1 MDDDR
6 QRIERLHRAQVDIL
20 RMITAETPL
29 SVVLDAVVD
38 RIEELIPESIGSVL
52 EVRDGRV
59 YDAAG
64 HNLPRA
70 YRDAIDGLE
79 IGPNHGSCGTAAHFG
94 EVVWVE
100 EIESDPRWQEYVEIA
115 LPHGLRSCWSVPVK
129 DSKTSDVIAT
139 FAVYASEPRAPEI
152 TDTRLL
158 EDMAEV
164 VRIAIETSRAEQ
176 TRRVLA
182 DENRAVSEQLGRL
195 LDSTSEGI
203 YGLDSDGRCTFVNPA
218 ALSMLGDMDAS
229 DVLGKEMHE
238 VIGHVRS
245 DGTSYPAGRCP
256 IIEAIRLDQACT
268 LDGDLVRRADGS
280 MFPVISTSAP
290 LRDRETGAAV
300 GAVVTFND
308 ITNRVEYE
316 RGLEHL
322 LRSKDEFIASVAH
335 ELRTP
340 LAAVVGFSEVLH
352 DGWDGMTDDEAYE
365 LLAHVRRESV
375 EVANIVEDLLVAARA
390 DLGRIRVESKPVDLA
405 GETTAALESW
415 RQGELSH
422 VAVTGSAPLVSGDPA
437 RVRQIVRNLLTNAV
451 KYGGSDIVVAVGE
464 RDGFGYVEVSDDGP
478 GVAEERIEEI
488 FEPYVRAHTREGTTA
503 SLGLGLAIAR
513 RLAQA
518 MGGDLIHE
526 RSDGRTRFRLSL
538 SLR

>member
-6 QRIERLHRAQVDIL
+6 QRIERLHRAQVDLL

-29 SVVLDAVVD
+29 SLVLDAVVD
-38 RIEELIPESIGSVL
+38 RIEELIPDSIGSVL

-59 YDAAG
+59 FDAAG
-64 HNLPRA
+64 PNLPHG
-70 YRDAIDGLE
+70 YREAIDGLE
-79 IGPNHGSCGTAAHFG
+79 IGPNHGSCGTAAYSG

-100 EIESDPRWQEYVEIA
+100 EIESDPRWEAYVDIA
-115 LPHGLRSCWSVPVK
+115 LPHGLQSCWSVPVK

-139 FAVYASEPRAPEI
+139 FAVYAREPRAPKV
-152 TDTRLL
+152 TDSRLL

-164 VRIAIETSRAEQ
+164 VRIAFETSRTEHA
-176 TRRVLA
+176 RRRLA
-182 DENRAVSEQLGRL
+182 DENRIVMEQLGLL

-203 YGLDSDGRCTFVNPA
+203 YGLDVEGRCTFVNPA
-218 ALSMLGDMDAS
+218 ALSMLGGMDAN
-229 DVLGKEMHE
+229 DILGTDMHAT
-238 VIGHVRS
+238 IGHVRR
-245 DGTSYPAGRCP
+245 DGTEYSPGACP
-256 IIEAIRLDQACT
+256 ITGAIGANRACT
-268 LDGDLVRRADGS
+268 LDGDLLRRADGS
-280 MFPVISTSAP
+280 MFPAILTSAP
-290 LRDRETGAAV
+290 LRDQQTGGAI

-308 ITNRVEYE
+308 ITDRVEYE

-352 DGWDGMTDDEAYE
+352 DGWDEMTDEEAYE

-390 DLGRIRVESKPVDLA
+390 DLGRIRVDSIPVDLVR
-405 GETTAALESW
+405 ETTDALESW

-422 VAVTGSAPLVSGDPA
+422 VDVVGSAPAVSGDPA

-451 KYGGSDIVVAVGE
+451 KYGGSDIHVDVGV
-464 RDGFGYVEVSDDGP
+464 DGGRGYVEVSDDGP
-478 GVAEERIEEI
+478 GVSVERIDEI

-518 MGGDLIHE
+518 MGGDLAYE

-538 SLR
+538 GLR

>member
-29 SVVLDAVVD
+29 SLVLDAVVD
-38 RIEELIPESIGSVL
+38 RIEELIPDSIGSVL
-52 EVRDGRV
+52 EIRDGRV

-64 HNLPRA
+64 PNLPST
-70 YRDAIDGLE
+70 YRQAVDGLE
-79 IGPNHGSCGTAAHFG
+79 IGPNHGSCGTAAHTG

-100 EIESDPRWQEYVEIA
+100 DIATDPRWKEYAEIA
-115 LPHGLRSCWSVPVK
+115 LPHGLRACWSIPVK
-129 DSKTSDVIAT
+129 ESKTSEVIAT
-139 FAVYASEPRAPEI
+139 FAVYARETRAPKA

-164 VRIAIETSRAEQ
+164 VRIAFETAGAER
-176 TRRVLA
+176 TRHQLA
-182 DENRAVSEQLGRL
+182 EENRLVMEQLGLL

-203 YGLDSDGRCTFVNPA
+203 YGLDPDGLCTFVNPA
-218 ALSMLGDMDAS
+218 ALSMLGGLNAR
-229 DVLGKEMHE
+229 DVLGRDMHD
-238 VIGHVRS
+238 VIGHLRS
-245 DGTSYPAGRCP
+245 DGTSYSAGRCP
-256 IIEAIRLDQACT
+256 IREAIGLDEACT
-268 LDGDLVRRADGS
+268 LDGDLLRRTDGS
-280 MFPVISTSAP
+280 MFPVIITSAP
-290 LRDRETGAAV
+290 LRDRESGAAV

-308 ITNRVEYE
+308 ITDRVEHE

-352 DGWDGMTDDEAYE
+352 DGWNAMSDDEAYE
-365 LLAHVRRESV
+365 MLAHIRRESV

-390 DLGRIRVESKPVDLA
+390 DLGRIRVESKPVDLVV
-405 GETTAALESW
+405 ETRAALESW
-415 RQGELSH
+415 RQGELAR
-422 VAVTGSAPLVSGDPA
+422 VGVVGSAPLVSGDPA

-451 KYGGSDIVVAVGE
+451 KYGGREIRLEVGVQD
-464 RDGFGYVEVSDDGP
+464 RFGHIEVSDDGP

-518 MGGDLIHE
+518 MGGDLTYQ

-538 SLR
+538 GLR